1 MPARPGECR
10 PGARVTADSI
20 DPAPPRRATA
30 WACGALLLAAGA
42 LYLATAAAA
51 PKETAYG
58 KWDLEILRRWGV
70 TGILAPL
77 PDLPDHLLKPGY
89 ILYLRAI
96 LGARAPFP
104 IGRVLIVNALL
115 AVVSFAAVAFAL
127 WTTRRFRGA
136 LLAAA
141 FFLFFAPLRDCA
153 DDVMSELPA
162 AAGLLAC
169 LALLVLAVERR
180 EALFPV
186 VGLLAA
192 VLALIRPN
200 VGELAVA
207 IGVLAAAGTPRGL
220 RKAAALVGCF
230 VAGTALLTGM
240 GRWKDIS
247 LNPLTVEASTPL
259 LWGAADYYWK
269 PDVGLWPSGLDAV
282 EKGRAERAAAARL
295 WKAKVRRWSPDDRR
309 ALLWKLGHAALSSD
323 QLPPRWRPPA
333 YLAYDKAIRRWW
345 WLAALALLSASA
357 AAASGGRGP
366 WRLAP
371 ALIAAAIVAQGA
383 LFGADPR
390 FALPLVPAWCIVLF
404 LALPGSVLSPRT
416 LAAVAVVLTAFVA
429 LLAAVPDAST
439 SDYAV
444 VRGPAPLSFPVPASA
459 FPRAGESATL
469 HVRILELS
477 QKFDRG
483 LTIESGGRE
492 LARYEPDPARPYP
505 AFLSAVI
512 EGDFLETARRA
523 GLVVDLRPRGAADWN
538 FFYFPVI
545 PAPWAASATIAGE
558 AAIESGYGGTTRG
571 GIPWWV
577 HEGADAAGAP

>member
-1 MPARPGECR
+1 MTPDWMD
-10 PGARVTADSI
+10 RVR
-20 DPAPPRRATA
+20 PPRILA
-30 WACGALLLAAGA
+30 WACGAFLLAAGA

-58 KWDLEILRRWGV
+58 KWDLEILRRWGA
-70 TGILAPL
+70 TGLLAPL

-96 LGARAPFP
+96 LGAAAPFP
-104 IGRVLIVNALL
+104 IRRVLIANALL
-115 AVVSFAAVAFAL
+115 AVASFAAVAFAL
-127 WTTRRFRGA
+127 WKTRRFRAA

-141 FFLFFAPLRDCA
+141 FFLFFTPLRDCA
-153 DDVMSELPA
+153 DDVLSELPA
-162 AAGLLAC
+162 AAGLLGC

-180 EALFPV
+180 EVLFPV

-192 VLALIRPN
+192 LLVLLRPN

-207 IGVLAAAGTPRGL
+207 IGVLTAAGTPRGF

-230 VAGTALLTGM
+230 AAITVVLTGL
-240 GRWKDIS
+240 GRWRSIS

-269 PDVGLWPSGLDAV
+269 PDVGVWPSGLDAA

-295 WKAKVRRWSPDDRR
+295 WKAKVHRRSRDDRR
-309 ALLWKLGHAALSSD
+309 ALLWKLGHAVLSSE
-323 QLPPRWRPPA
+323 QLPPRWRPAA
-333 YLAYDKAIRRWW
+333 YMAWDKAIRRWW

-357 AAASGGRGP
+357 VAASGGRGP

-371 ALIAAAIVAQGA
+371 ALMAAAIVGQGVV
-383 LFGADPR
+383 FGADPR
-390 FALPLVPAWCIVLF
+390 FALPLVPAWCVVLL
-404 LALPGSVLSPRT
+404 LALPGSTLSPRT
-416 LAAVAVVLTAFVA
+416 LAAGGVVLAAFVA
-429 LLAAVPDAST
+429 LLAAAPDAST

-459 FPRAGESATL
+459 FARTGDRATI
-469 HVRILELS
+469 HVRFLELS

-483 LTIESGGRE
+483 LTIEIGGRE
-492 LARYEPDPARPYP
+492 IARYDPDPARPYP
-505 AFLSAVI
+505 AYLSAVVDG
-512 EGDFLETARRA
+512 ELLETAQRA
-523 GLVVDLRPRGAADWN
+523 GLIVDIRPRGAADWN

-545 PAPWAASATIAGE
+545 PPPWAAPAAIVGE
-558 AAIESGYGGTTRG
+558 RTIESGYGGTTLG

-577 HEGADAAGAP
+577 HAGADSTP

>member
-1 MPARPGECR
+1 M
-10 PGARVTADSI
+10 
-20 DPAPPRRATA
+20 
-30 WACGALLLAAGA
+30 
-42 LYLATAAAA
+42 AA
-51 PKETAYG
+51 PRESAYG
-58 KWDLEILRRWGV
+58 KWDLEILRRWGA

-104 IGRVLIVNALL
+104 IGRVLILNALL
-115 AVVSFAAVAFAL
+115 AVAAFAAVAIAL
-127 WTTRRFRGA
+127 CKAGRARAA
-136 LLAAA
+136 LLAAV
-141 FFLFFAPLRDCA
+141 FFLLFAPLRDCA
-153 DDVMSELPA
+153 DDVLSELPA
-162 AAGLLAC
+162 AAGLLGC
-169 LALLVLAVERR
+169 MALLVLAVERR

-192 VLALIRPN
+192 LLALIRPN
-200 VGELAVA
+200 VGELAAA
-207 IGVLAAAGTPRGL
+207 IGALAAAGTPRGL
-220 RKAAALVGCF
+220 RKAAVLVASF
-230 VAGTALLTGM
+230 IAGTALATGI
-240 GRWKDIS
+240 GRWNDIS
-247 LNPLTVEASTPL
+247 LSPLSVEASTPL

-269 PDVGLWPSGLDAV
+269 PDVGVWPSGVDAV
-282 EKGRAERAAAARL
+282 EKGHAERAAAARL
-295 WKAKVRRWSPDDRR
+295 WKAKIHRWSRDDRR
-309 ALLWKLGHAALSSD
+309 ALLWKLGHAVLSSE

-333 YLAYDKAIRRWW
+333 YLAFDKAIRRWW

-357 AAASGGRGP
+357 VAAAGGRGP

-383 LFGADPR
+383 VFGADPR
-390 FALPLVPAWCIVLF
+390 FALPFVPAWCVALL

-416 LAAVAVVLTAFVA
+416 LAAGAVVLAAFVA
-429 LLAAVPDAST
+429 LLAEVPDAST

-459 FPRAGESATL
+459 FPRKGDRATL
-469 HVRILELS
+469 HVRFLELS

-483 LTIESGGRE
+483 LTIETGGRE
-492 LARYEPDPARPYP
+492 IARYEPDPARPYP
-505 AFLSAVI
+505 AFLSAVVD
-512 EGDFLETARRA
+512 GDVLETARRS

-545 PAPWAASATIAGE
+545 PAPWAAPATIAGE
-558 AAIESGYGGTTRG
+558 AAIESGYGATARG

-577 HEGADAAGAP
+577 HDGTDAAGVP